1 MRAEELDVT
10 RRVIFTGMQSSDKV
24 AALLKQADVF
34 ALASYHFD
42 NQPMTFLEAA
52 AAGLP
57 IVYCDE
63 RLTEALTPKNS
74 ILTDGIEGEDFAR
87 VFTDILNDR
96 ERLKRLSA
104 GALRVAKAF
113 DSETMAKKL
122 VELYQR
128 LIDARR
134 QLEE

>member
-1 MRAEELDVT
+1 
-10 RRVIFTGMQSSDKV
+10 
-24 AALLKQADVF
+24 
-34 ALASYHFD
+34 
-42 NQPMTFLEAA
+42 MTFLEAA

-87 VFTDILNDR
+87 VFADILSDR

-134 QLEE
+134 ELEE